1 MANAQV
7 QKAIQSL
14 IRKKLIKHIA
24 NAKFPMRKMV
34 ILAELQPSDDVT
46 GGPFYTEG
54 QLDED
59 FVYHM
64 AEYAYR
70 FITERSWDHGEAPKR
85 GTKRSRP
92 DGSVEGAEDMHAEKL
107 RKTNAMKNDEAWPMP
122 PGYTGY
128 PTVEDVRKALNES
141 KLTSAHMTDGDA
153 SRLLDLLYW
162 DGRIVKV
169 MGGKAF
175 KSVKGA
181 KAVYEQDPTTN
192 GLTEV
197 PCGKCPVSEWCED
210 GGPVNPEACT
220 YFGDWLAS

>member
-1 MANAQV
+1 MANPQV
-7 QKAIQSL
+7 QKAVQAL
-14 IRKKLIKHIA
+14 IRKKLIKYIP
-24 NAKFPMRKMV
+24 NAKYPTRKMV
-34 ILAELQPSDDVT
+34 ILYELQPSDDVT

-70 FITERSWDHGEAPKR
+70 FIAERSWDHGDAPKR
-85 GTKRSRP
+85 GAKRSKP
-92 DGSVEGAEDMHAEKL
+92 DAEGPQDARAEAV
-107 RKTNAMKNDEAWPMP
+107 RKTNAMKNAEPWPMP

-128 PTVEDVRKALNES
+128 PTVSDVRQALNDS
-141 KLTSAHMTDGDA
+141 KLTNAHLTDGDA

-181 KAVYEQDPTTN
+181 KAVYETLSNTN

-197 PCGKCPVSEWCED
+197 PCGTCPVNEWCEE
-210 GGPVNPEACT
+210 GGPVNPETCT
-220 YFGDWLAS
+220 YFGDWLAT